1 MVLNEIAWAFKN
13 KHYTNLSEFSKD
25 VQQYQIDI
33 LGDDDIWRPNE
44 VLVDNAQ
51 VKLCYEAWL
60 KNPKNLLMNE
70 SLSVPLHEVFN
81 DEVDEDEY
89 QQVEVVATFDADNG
103 ICFTA
108 QELLM
113 KLHNAMVNKELG
125 DHIFF
130 EGLEKSEDEDA
141 SVPAFFVICGS

>member
-13 KHYTNLSEFSKD
+13 KPYTSLSEFSKD

-33 LGDDDIWRPNE
+33 LGDDDVWKPNE
-44 VLVDNAQ
+44 VVIDNAQ

-60 KNPKNLLMNE
+60 QNPKNLLKNE
-70 SLSVPLHEVFN
+70 SLTAPLHEVFN

-89 QQVEVVATFDADNG
+89 RQVEVVATFDADNG

-113 KLHNAMVNKELG
+113 KLNNVMANKELG
-125 DHIFF
+125 DQIFF
-130 EGLEKSEDEDA
+130 EGLEISEDRDA
-141 SVPAFFVICGS
+141 SLPTFVVICGS